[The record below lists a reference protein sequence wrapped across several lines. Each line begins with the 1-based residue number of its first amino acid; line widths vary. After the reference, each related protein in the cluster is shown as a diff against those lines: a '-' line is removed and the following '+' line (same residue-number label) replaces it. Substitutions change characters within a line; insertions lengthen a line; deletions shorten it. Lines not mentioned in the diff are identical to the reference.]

1 MHIYMHT
8 YIQMDVC
15 KNTYLQDIHRNQDKQ
30 TLTDFIT
37 LLFETLA
44 FEAIIGYL
52 FNQPFNPGLPSSP
65 GEPRSPCSP
74 LRPAPNDGR
83 PGNPFG
89 PSRPFSPG
97 SPFAPEKQNYRSL
110 QIAVRCSWAAGSR
123 YYLLNIGVFNMQFI
137 FFGPWPL
144 IRNTCL
150 YLEPEYGGIHQFS
163 RQTRKIFYWWGTTC
177 GQWATFVAEHN
188 LYYSA
193 VDHKLC
199 RFGDV
204 VNPGILF
211 FNDTVPYQK
220 WLASQSSCI
229 HTWDWYCQSANSGG
243 VNPAFKVSCYIAIRI
258 LLHTLMGFQFLIT
271 FTIL

>member
-110 QIAVRCSWAAGSR
+110 QIAVRCS
-123 YYLLNIGVFNMQFI
+123 
-137 FFGPWPL
+137 
-144 IRNTCL
+144 
-150 YLEPEYGGIHQFS
+150 
-163 RQTRKIFYWWGTTC
+163 
-177 GQWATFVAEHN
+177 
-188 LYYSA
+188 
-193 VDHKLC
+193 
-199 RFGDV
+199 
-204 VNPGILF
+204 
-211 FNDTVPYQK
+211 
-220 WLASQSSCI
+220 
-229 HTWDWYCQSANSGG
+229 
-243 VNPAFKVSCYIAIRI
+243 
-258 LLHTLMGFQFLIT
+258 
-271 FTIL
+271 